1 MHPLLRSQVMNFIV
15 AATFLSLQD
24 LVGKPGAFW
33 LYGSVAVL
41 GVVWLC
47 LTMPETSGRSLEQI
61 EEIFRGRRASA
72 QAVSAQ
78 TASAQPEVRFT

>member
-1 MHPLLRSQVMNFIV
+1 MNFLV
-15 AATFLSLQD
+15 AATFLTLQD

-33 LYGSVAVL
+33 LYGGVAVL

-47 LTMPETSGRSLEQI
+47 VAMPETSGRSLEQI
-61 EEIFRGRRASA
+61 EDIFRGRRASSA

-78 TASAQPEVRFT
+78 AEVRFT